1 VLFWDKTAGNGQGGW
16 VVVPSYRIAGRP
28 QNGQNDRVEAM
39 VNQMGMYVLATRGR
53 SASLTCSDTL
63 TLALPDGDQLV
74 VDCSSG
80 NEAWLFPELRWNLPD
95 LPAGEAY
102 LTGLTGGVYQNGVVA
117 ANQKMRVSFAVP
129 KFAARAVLGIRYW
142 DNARNAWVEVTG
154 QRVGDRYE
162 ADVTQAGTYVLVMT
176 PERESLAC
184 TTTSHIVPVGQVV
197 VQLDCQDAADVVL
210 WQELDPTLPQA
221 LPFEGRLVAGL
232 TVQSPSGLPFTLRFS
247 VPGGYGSLPL
257 ELLRA
262 DAVSGWVDVG
272 EVRPAADLVSERVT
286 QCGTYVLIVA
296 ASTP

>member
-1 VLFWDKTAGNGQGGW
+1 
-16 VVVPSYRIAGRP
+16 
-28 QNGQNDRVEAM
+28 
-39 VNQMGMYVLATRGR
+39 
-53 SASLTCSDTL
+53 
-63 TLALPDGDQLV
+63 
-74 VDCSSG
+74 
-80 NEAWLFPELRWNLPD
+80 
-95 LPAGEAY
+95 
-102 LTGLTGGVYQNGVVA
+102 
-117 ANQKMRVSFAVP
+117 
-129 KFAARAVLGIRYW
+129 
-142 DNARNAWVEVTG
+142 VTG

-286 QCGTYVLIVA
+286 QGGTYVLIVA